1 MKLDDLKNM
10 FAMPDQWD
18 VVRVL
23 QSGREELVA
32 VGVPLV
38 EASQIAN
45 RLLNR
50 NVPGVTVS
58 LRESVKVPAAR

>member
-10 FAMPDQWD
+10 FAMPDRWD